1 MIKVVMID
9 DHALVLQGI
18 QEKLSKSN
26 LIEVVGAFTSIE
38 EFVLYVTYKDFD
50 VLVMDL
56 MLHGNYGF
64 DLVRKILL
72 EIKPDSKII
81 LISGFYDEMLHK
93 RALDLGVKA
102 FLRKES
108 SYEELIG
115 AIVNVNQGN
124 HIIPEFLID
133 GDSNKLLTETELKI
147 LKLIVEEYTNEKI
160 SKELFISKR
169 TVESHVSNI
178 CRKLN
183 VNSRIGAVREAM
195 RLNLNS

>member
-1 MIKVVMID
+1 MIKLVLID
-9 DHALVLQGI
+9 DHALVLQGM
-18 QEKLSKSN
+18 QEKLSQSA
-26 LIEVVGAFTSIE
+26 LIEVSGVFTSVE
-38 EFVLYVTYKDFD
+38 EFILYVTYQEYD
-50 VLVMDL
+50 VLIMDL

-64 DLVRKILL
+64 DLVRKILN

-81 LISGFYDEMLHK
+81 LISGFYDELLHK

-102 FLRKES
+102 FLRKEA

-115 AIVNVNQGN
+115 AIVNVHQGN

-133 GDSNKLLTETELKI
+133 TTSNQLLSEIELKV
-147 LKLIVEEYTNEKI
+147 LKLIVDEYTNEKI
-160 SKELFISKR
+160 AKELFISKR

-195 RLNLNS
+195 RLNLNQ

>member
-38 EFVLYVTYKDFD
+38 EFVLYVTYKEFD
-50 VLVMDL
+50 ILVMDL

-64 DLVRKILL
+64 DLVRKILN
-72 EIKPDSKII
+72 EIKPESKII

-133 GDSNKLLTETELKI
+133 GESNKLLTDTELRI
-147 LKLIVEEYTNEKI
+147 LNLIVEEYTNEKI

-195 RLNLNS
+195 RLNLNR

>member
-1 MIKVVMID
+1 MIKLVLID
-9 DHALVLQGI
+9 DHALVLQGM
-18 QEKLSKSN
+18 QEKLSKSA
-26 LIEVVGAFTSIE
+26 LIKVSGAFTSVE
-38 EFVLYVTYKDFD
+38 EFILYVTYKEFD
-50 VLVMDL
+50 VLIMDL

-64 DLVRKILL
+64 DLVRKILN

-81 LISGFYDEMLHK
+81 LISGFYDELLHK

-102 FLRKES
+102 FLRKEA

-115 AIVNVNQGN
+115 AIVNVHQGN

-133 GDSNKLLTETELKI
+133 TTSNQLLSEIELKV
-147 LKLIVEEYTNEKI
+147 LKLIVDEYTNEKI
-160 SKELFISKR
+160 AKELFISKR

-195 RLNLNS
+195 RLNLNQ